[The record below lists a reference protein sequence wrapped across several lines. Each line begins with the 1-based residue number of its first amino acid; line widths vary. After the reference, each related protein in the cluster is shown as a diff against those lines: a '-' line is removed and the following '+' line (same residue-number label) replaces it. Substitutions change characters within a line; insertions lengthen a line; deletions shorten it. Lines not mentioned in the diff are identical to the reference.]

1 MDAAHDELRDSEI
14 CTDIL
19 RHWSNLDPAFRD
31 AMLADY
37 GIDRLSMLSLWTL
50 DSAQR
55 ENLLIA
61 ILRRTT
67 GRPVIT
73 AVDLTDNERLRRP
86 ASDPWSYG
94 RMGWSPGC
102 ESA

>member
-1 MDAAHDELRDSEI
+1 MDEAHDELHDSEI

-19 RHWSNLDPAFRD
+19 RHWPNLDPAFQK
-31 AMLADY
+31 AMLLDY
-37 GIDRLSMLSLWTL
+37 RIDRLSMLSLWTL
-50 DSAQR
+50 DRLQR

-67 GRPVIT
+67 GRPVI
-73 AVDLTDNERLRRP
+73 AAADLTDNEPLRRQ

-102 ESA
+102 ETA